1 MALVFGDGVFVSDSW
16 ERRKLIDWV
25 TVLQGLELFEHLGDL
40 AGAKPSTPY
49 ILPVPFTNQINGGVH
64 SGNPLAMQEFMVS
77 VPAFPVLQIPTCD
90 ESSLDDPISRFVQSA
105 LPGYAMLCK

>member
-1 MALVFGDGVFVSDSW
+1 MDGVFVSDSW
-16 ERRKLIDWV
+16 ERRKLIDRI

-64 SGNPLAMQEFMVS
+64 SGNPLALAMQEFMVRCL
-77 VPAFPVLQIPTCD
+77 ALHIPHHWH
-90 ESSLDDPISRFVQSA
+90 ENL
-105 LPGYAMLCK
+105 